1 MPESQD
7 LSGKQLLVQE
17 GMVSEVLPNTTFRI
31 TLEDESQVLA
41 HLSGKM
47 RMHYI
52 KVLPGD
58 KVTVE
63 LSPYNLTQG
72 RITRRN

>member
-7 LSGKQLLVQE
+7 LNSKHLLVQE
-17 GMVSEVLPNTTFRI
+17 GTVSEVLPNTTFRVI
-31 TLEDESQVLA
+31 LENNSEVLA

-63 LSPYNLTQG
+63 LSAYNLTQG

>member
-1 MPESQD
+1 MLESQD
-7 LSGKQLLVQE
+7 LNEKNLLIQE
-17 GMVSEVLPNTTFRI
+17 GVVSEVLPNTTFRVI
-31 TLEDESQVLA
+31 LENNSEILA

-63 LSPYNLTQG
+63 LSAYNLAQG

>member
-7 LSGKQLLVQE
+7 LNSKHLLVQE
-17 GMVSEVLPNTTFRI
+17 GIVSEVLPNTTFRVM
-31 TLEDESQVLA
+31 LENKSEILA

-47 RMHYI
+47 RMNYI

-63 LSPYNLTQG
+63 LSAYNLAQG

>member
-7 LSGKQLLVQE
+7 LSSKNLLIQE
-17 GMVSEVLPNTTFRI
+17 GVVSEVLPNTTFRVI
-31 TLEDESQVLA
+31 LENNSEVLA

-58 KVTVE
+58 KVTIE
-63 LSPYNLTQG
+63 LSTYNLAQG